1 MEFTFKQLQNPK
13 RFAVNRMKA
22 HSDHEWYPSK
32 IAAEKKENKQIMS
45 LNGEWQFAYAENEA
59 AVPAGFESLEMDCH
73 TWDMIHVPGHIQMQ
87 GYDRPQYVNQ
97 QYPWD
102 GLEDVPSGKAPVR
115 FNPVAC
121 YVRYID
127 LPKSFEGK
135 RVFISFQG
143 VESCVAVWLN
153 GTYIGYSSN
162 SFSPCEFELT
172 DAMMAGENKLA
183 LRVYKWNC
191 GSWLEDQ
198 DFYRFSGIYRDVYL
212 YAVEDSHIQDLKIT
226 NELNDA
232 FDMGKLRIQ
241 GTFLAKCKE
250 NKNLMVRAGL
260 SGVDADGHKVS
271 LKSEAAAK
279 EKQFTLS
286 FKVAH
291 PQLWSAEAPALYD
304 LTIEIVD
311 AGGAVKEVIKERT
324 AFRRFEMK
332 DGLMHLNGKRIV
344 FKGVNRHDFDA
355 SVGRAVTKE
364 MIERDLLTMKR
375 NNINA
380 IRTSH
385 YPNNAYLYK
394 RCDELGLYLIAENNM
409 ETHGTWQNSSD
420 RIATCLPGDR
430 SEWQPMMLDRVDA
443 TYETAKNHPAVL
455 IWSVGN
461 ESYGGTVIKA
471 MAEHFRELDQSRL
484 VHYEGVF
491 NDRRYSE
498 ESSDMESRMYPYAAE
513 IESYIQ
519 AHPERPFIC
528 CEYAHSMGNSTGA
541 LDYYTKLADKYPQYQ
556 GGFIWDYMD
565 QAIKGKDR
573 YGNTAYFYGGDMDE
587 RPTDYSFSG
596 NGICYPDGSESPKM
610 AEVKYDYR
618 NIEIEFE
625 QDRFIVKNKN
635 LFVSTSEWNCLVSVK
650 KNGQFLMASFVDTDV
665 APLSE
670 TAYELPFGKLADPG
684 EYAVVVS
691 FITKEDKPWAKAGH
705 EVAFGEWIYVV
716 KAAKKASKVKKQK
729 KLEILDTDFNIGV
742 IGEDFRVL
750 FTKLE
755 GGLSSYVYHGREM
768 LKTIMK
774 PNFWRPMTENDLG
787 GQLEL
792 HMAQW
797 KIASEFVT
805 HRQFGKTLWHPDY
818 FPVFREEDG
827 CALVTFN
834 YHMPTTPASDCT
846 VTYTVHPD
854 GTVDCELD
862 YKAVEGLSAMP
873 EFGMLVKMSADFDHL
888 TWYGRGP
895 QECYADRCN
904 GLKLGIY
911 EGKVKDQMAA
921 YLRPQ
926 ESGNH
931 TEVRWAKVTDENG
944 LGLEFMGDAMNFSAL
959 PWTPHEI
966 DCAAHP
972 YELPPIHYT
981 VVRPALAQMGVGGDD
996 TWGSVPHREFW
1007 LPEGKNMTFRFSFKG
1022 VMDQAN

>member
-1 MEFTFKQLQNPK
+1 MMEFNFVQLQDPK
-13 RFAVNRMKA
+13 GFAVNRLKA

-32 IAAEKKENKQIMS
+32 AAAEKKENRQIMS
-45 LNGEWQFAYAENEA
+45 LNGEWQFAYAENEESIPLSFEA
-59 AVPAGFESLEMDCH
+59 AEKDCH
-73 TWDMIHVPGHIQMQ
+73 AWDLIHVPGHIQMQ

-102 GLEDVPSGKAPVR
+102 GLEDVPTGRAPVK
-115 FNPVAC
+115 FNPIAC
-121 YVRYID
+121 YVKYFTV
-127 LPKSFEGK
+127 PEHFCGK

-143 VESCVAVWLN
+143 VESCAAVWLN
-153 GTYIGYSSN
+153 GVYIGYSSN

-172 DAMMAGENKLA
+172 DAITDGENKLA
-183 LRVYKWNC
+183 IRVYKWNC

-198 DFYRFSGIYRDVYL
+198 DFFRFSGIYRDVFL
-212 YAVEDSHIQDLKIT
+212 YAAEDDHVQDLKIT
-226 NELNDA
+226 NTLNDD
-232 FDMGKLRIQ
+232 FDAGKLHIK
-241 GTFLAKCKE
+241 GTFLKADAHQE
-250 NKNLMVRAGL
+250 GLVIRAGL
-260 SGVDADGHKVS
+260 YGTDVSGHMIRMEKETAANAGQFKCSFMVEAPRLWS
-271 LKSEAAAK
+271 SEAP
-279 EKQFTLS
+279 F
-286 FKVAH
+286 
-291 PQLWSAEAPALYD
+291 LYD
-304 LTIEIVD
+304 LVIEVMD
-311 AGGAVKEVIKERT
+311 ASGSVKEVITEKT
-324 AFRRFEMK
+324 GFRRFEIK
-332 DGLMHLNGKRIV
+332 DGLMLLNGQRIV

-380 IRTSH
+380 VRTSH

-409 ETHGTWQNSSD
+409 ETHGTWQLSAD
-420 RIATCLPGDR
+420 RIATCLPGDHE
-430 SEWQPMMLDRVDA
+430 EWQPMMLDRIDA

-461 ESYGGTVIKA
+461 ESFGGTVIRA
-471 MAEHFRELDQSRL
+471 MADHFRALDGSRP

-491 NDRRYSE
+491 NDRRYSD
-498 ESSDMESRMYPYAAE
+498 ESSDMESQMYPSAAA
-513 IESYIQ
+513 IEAFIQ
-519 AHPERPFIC
+519 EHPKRPFIC
-528 CEYAHSMGNSTGA
+528 CEYAHSMGNSTGG
-541 LDYYTKLADKYPQYQ
+541 LTYYTELADKYPQYQ

-573 YGNTAYFYGGDMDE
+573 YGQTAYFYGGDMDE

-596 NGICYPDGSESPKM
+596 NGLCYPDGSESPKM

-618 NIEIEFE
+618 NIEITFE
-625 QDRFIVKNKN
+625 DGHFTVKNKN
-635 LFVSTSEWNCLVSVK
+635 LFVSTKEWKCLVSVK
-650 KNGQFLMASFVDTDV
+650 KDGVFMMAAFVETDV

-670 TAYELPFGKLADPG
+670 MRYALPFERMTDPG

-691 FITKEDKPWAKAGH
+691 FITKEDQPWAKAGH
-705 EVAFGEWIYVV
+705 EVAYGEWIFEIE
-716 KAAKKASKVKKQK
+716 AALDEEPSDKKMSQLQV
-729 KLEILDTDFNIGV
+729 LDTDFNIGV

-755 GGLSSYVYHGREM
+755 GGLSSYVYQGKEM

-805 HRQFGKTLWHPDY
+805 HRQYGKMLWHPDY
-818 FPVFREEDG
+818 FPVLQEADG
-827 CALVTFN
+827 CAMITFT
-834 YHMPTTPASDCT
+834 YHMPTVPASDCR

-854 GTVDCELD
+854 GLIDCELD
-862 YKAVEGLSAMP
+862 YDPVQDLPSMP
-873 EFGMLVKMSADFDHL
+873 EFGMIVKMSADFDRL
-888 TWYGRGP
+888 AWYGRGP
-895 QECYADRCN
+895 EESYADRKN
-904 GLKLGIY
+904 GVKLGIY
-911 EGKVKDQMAA
+911 EGLVKDQMAA

-931 TEVRWAKVTDENG
+931 TDVRWAQVTDEKG
-944 LGLEFMGDAMNFSAL
+944 LGLRFMGDKMNFSAL

-972 YELPPIHYT
+972 YELPPVHYT

-996 TWGSVPHREFW
+996 TWGSVPHKEFW
-1007 LPEGKNMTFRFSFKG
+1007 LPQGEKMTFSFSFRG
-1022 VMDQAN
+1022 VCC

>member
-1 MEFTFKQLQNPK
+1 MEFTFAQLQDPK
-13 RFAVNRMKA
+13 KYALNCMKA
-22 HSDHEWYPSK
+22 HSDHEWYPSRD
-32 IAAEKKENKQIMS
+32 AAEKRENDQKIS
-45 LNGEWQFAYAENEA
+45 LNGKWYFTYAKNEDD
-59 AVPAGFESLEMDCH
+59 VPVDFEKMETNCH
-73 TWDMIHVPGHIQMQ
+73 TWHEIQVPGHIQMQ

-102 GLEDVPSGKAPVR
+102 GIEDVPLGKAPVK

-121 YVRYID
+121 YVKYFTMSENLKNKQI
-127 LPKSFEGK
+127 
-135 RVFISFQG
+135 FISFQG

-153 GTYIGYSSN
+153 GRYIGYSSN

-172 DAMMAGENKLA
+172 DAMIDGENKLA

-212 YAVEDSHIQDLKIT
+212 YATDEAHIQDIKIT
-226 NELNDA
+226 NELNNT
-232 FDMGKLRIQ
+232 FDSGNLHVK
-241 GTFLAKCKE
+241 GSFLKKNDS
-250 NKNLMVRAGL
+250 NKTLTVCAEL
-260 SGVDADGHKVS
+260 SGENMLGNKIRLQTKTAANADGFDIDFSVVS
-271 LKSEAAAK
+271 PK
-279 EKQFTLS
+279 
-286 FKVAH
+286 
-291 PQLWSAEAPALYD
+291 LWSSEVPSLYD
-304 LTIEIVD
+304 LVIEVID
-311 AGGAVKEVIKERT
+311 DTGHVKEIITEKT
-324 AFRRFEMK
+324 GFRRFELK
-332 DGLMHLNGKRIV
+332 NGLMLLNGKRIV

-380 IRTSH
+380 VRTSH

-420 RIATCLPGDR
+420 RIASCLPGDR
-430 SEWQPMMLDRVDA
+430 EEWQSMMLDRVDS

-461 ESYGGTVIKA
+461 ESFGGTVIKT
-471 MAEHFRELDQSRL
+471 MAEHFRALDDSRL

-491 NDRRYSE
+491 NDRRYNI
-498 ESSDMESRMYPYAAE
+498 ESSDMESQMYPSAAS
-513 IESYIQ
+513 IETFIRE
-519 AHPERPFIC
+519 HPDRPFIC

-541 LDYYTKLADKYPQYQ
+541 LEYYTKLSDMYPQYQ
-556 GGFIWDYMD
+556 GGFIWDFMD

-573 YGNTAYFYGGDMDE
+573 YGQTAYFYGGDMDE
-587 RPTDYSFSG
+587 RPTDYAFSG

-610 AEVKYDYR
+610 PEVKYDYR
-618 NIEIEFE
+618 NIVIEFDN
-625 QDRFIVKNKN
+625 DRFTVKNNN
-635 LFVSTSEWNCLVSVK
+635 LFVNTKEWQCIASLK
-650 KNGQFLMASFVDTDV
+650 KDGYLIKEISIETDV
-665 APLSE
+665 EPLSE
-670 TAYELPFGKLADPG
+670 KIYVLPFKKMNEPG
-684 EYAVVVS
+684 EYAVVIS
-691 FITKEDKPWAKAGH
+691 FVTREDYPWANSGH
-705 EVAFGEWIYVV
+705 EVAYGEWIYQIECD
-716 KAAKKASKVKKQK
+716 SENILEEDQK
-729 KLEILDTDFNIGV
+729 TRLQVLDTDFNIGV

-797 KIASEFVT
+797 KIASEFVS
-805 HRQFGKTLWHPDY
+805 HRQYGKMLWHPDY
-818 FPVFREEDG
+818 FPVLREEDG
-827 CALVTFN
+827 CAIVTFV
-834 YHMPTTPASDCT
+834 YHMPTSPASDCR

-854 GTVDCELD
+854 GMVDCELYYD
-862 YKAVEGLSAMP
+862 AIAGLSAMP
-873 EFGMLVKMSADFDHL
+873 EFGMMVKMSADFDSL

-895 QECYADRCN
+895 QECYADRKN
-904 GLKLGIY
+904 GAKLGIY
-911 EGKVKDQMAA
+911 EGKVADQMAA

-931 TEVRWAKVTDENG
+931 IEVRWAEVTDAAG
-944 LGLEFMGDAMNFSAL
+944 LGLKFMGDAMNFSAL

-981 VVRPALAQMGVGGDD
+981 VIRASFAQMGVGGDD
-996 TWGSVPHREFW
+996 TWGSVPHKEFW
-1007 LPEGKNMTFRFSFKG
+1007 LPEGENMTFRFSFKG
-1022 VMDQAN
+1022 ILKH